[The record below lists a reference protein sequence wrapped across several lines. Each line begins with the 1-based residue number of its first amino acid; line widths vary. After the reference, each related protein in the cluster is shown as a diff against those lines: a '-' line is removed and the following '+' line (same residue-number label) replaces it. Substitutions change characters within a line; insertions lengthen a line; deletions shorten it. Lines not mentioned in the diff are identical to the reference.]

1 MTKPVLFISK
11 IFPPCDFVCPSKE
24 LEQYTGIINALS
36 ILECWI
42 MSFKLLAD
50 VKVQLLGDADGLD
63 EVEDDASLLNDVIDR
78 KYPKGPPPRV

>member
-1 MTKPVLFISK
+1 
-11 IFPPCDFVCPSKE
+11 
-24 LEQYTGIINALS
+24 
-36 ILECWI
+36 